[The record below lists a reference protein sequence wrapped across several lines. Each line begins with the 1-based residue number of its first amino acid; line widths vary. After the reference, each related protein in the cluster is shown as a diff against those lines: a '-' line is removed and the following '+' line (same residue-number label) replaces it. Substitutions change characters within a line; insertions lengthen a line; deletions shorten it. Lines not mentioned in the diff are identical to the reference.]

1 MDIFGSLLDR
11 PLIHA
16 DFEFKYPILLKMFEK
31 ELDHAKMIFDKHG
44 TDTEQE
50 GTPPVN
56 KNMPR
61 VSGALKWSQELR
73 ERISKPMSALKM
85 SVNHG

>member
-1 MDIFGSLLDR
+1 
-11 PLIHA
+11 
-16 DFEFKYPILLKMFEK
+16 MFEK
-31 ELDHAKMIFDKHG
+31 ELDLAKHIFDTHNS
-44 TDTEQE
+44 DTARE

>member
-1 MDIFGSLLDR
+1 
-11 PLIHA
+11 
-16 DFEFKYPILLKMFEK
+16 MFEK
-31 ELDHAKMIFDKHG
+31 ELDLTKVIFDAQNAN
-44 TDTEQE
+44 TARE

-56 KNMPR
+56 KNMPP